1 MRPQDD
7 EEEQPLSARDSARD
21 TGQGPPYGIVR
32 VYRVLCVCVVLHA
45 VCCFACCVLFYMLCV
60 VLHAVCCFACCICVY
75 AYPCIGSCLR
85 VCLCCVFVNFALAMP
100 YSYLCYFFLCAQ
112 VRFLLR
118 DWEWNSKVYIDLL
131 SYFNLS
137 PSFGAFRDT

>member
-60 VLHAVCCFACCICVY
+60 VLHAVCCFTCCVLFYMLCVVLHA
-75 AYPCIGSCLR
+75 AYVFMHIRVLVRVSECVCV
-85 VCLCCVFVNFALAMP
+85 VCLSILH
-100 YSYLCYFFLCAQ
+100 
-112 VRFLLR
+112 
-118 DWEWNSKVYIDLL
+118 
-131 SYFNLS
+131 
-137 PSFGAFRDT
+137 